1 MPRILLVDDDRDVR
15 VIMEHVL
22 IDAGHQVDPAATM
35 ASGRERLRFGSHD
48 LVLAHA
54 KLPDGTGMELC
65 DHAAEFGIKCII
77 ITGYAFTLPA
87 GTGERYDILLK
98 PMRPTELIA
107 AVEQALRGQ

>member
-1 MPRILLVDDDRDVR
+1 
-15 VIMEHVL
+15 MEHVL

-48 LVLAHA
+48 LVLADA

-87 GTGERYDILLK
+87 GIADRYDVLLK
-98 PMRPTELIA
+98 PLRPAELIGA
-107 AVEQALRGQ
+107 IERALQRQSAI